1 MRDALRAGFK
11 QTGRKEM
18 KRFLKS
24 TFAALMICAL
34 ASIAI
39 SAATKDKDK
48 VKTQDVTFTS
58 DVMVN
63 GTLVKAGDYQ
73 VKFNEQTGELA
84 ILKDGKVK
92 AKTTA
97 QLQSRSDKAKN
108 TSVRMIEKG
117 GVAELTG
124 VTFGG
129 SNQDVVVGSGAVT
142 GNN

>member
-1 MRDALRAGFK
+1 
-11 QTGRKEM
+11 M
-18 KRFLKS
+18 KVFLKS

-34 ASIAI
+34 ASIAVF
-39 SAATKDKDK
+39 AAAKDK
-48 VKTQDVTFTS
+48 VKTETVTFTS

-73 VKFNEQTGELA
+73 VRFNEQTGELS

-92 AKTTA
+92 AKTA
-97 QLQSRSDKAKN
+97 GQLQPRSAKAKN
-108 TSVRMIEKG
+108 TSVRTLEKG
-117 GVAELTG
+117 GAAELIG

-129 SNQDVVVGSGAVT
+129 SNQDVVVGASSGAVT